1 MHDIVPIVKSN
12 DVKPYTEKEA
22 AHLHEVELNN
32 RTVEKMICYKYL
44 FHMIHEICKA
54 VAFMTSTLT
63 RKKSRISSQRR
74 LCHINWRTR

>member
-1 MHDIVPIVKSN
+1 MHDIVVIVKSN

-22 AHLHEVELNN
+22 AHLYEVELNN
-32 RTVEKMICYKYL
+32 RTVEKMSCYKYL
-44 FHMIHEICKA
+44 FHMIHEIRKA
-54 VAFMTSTLT
+54 VVFMTSTLT